1 MSKEEESKASEIIA
15 RLDRLPT
22 WAFNY
27 ILLGIIG
34 IGELFTFFDIFNINV
49 SFVQTAVTLFHVSPA
64 QAAPLLGPVV
74 LGNLAGYVVGSLLL
88 SPIADRIGRRD
99 MLMITMLIMGLSSLY
114 NAFAPN
120 YINFLIARTLT
131 GIGVGAD
138 LAIVNT
144 YVSEVAPLAY
154 RSKYVSAIFIFST
167 IGGFLAIWLGLL
179 FTTPPAPFPQGLPI
193 ALGGSGFFAVNGW
206 RVMYIIGAALALVGL
221 ALRFRL
227 PESPRWLVS
236 KGRISEAEM
245 IVNLMEEKVTS
256 KGYKLPS
263 LPSFIPVYKIS
274 KTVPYSEILT
284 NSSYLKRF
292 VLLVV
297 VWFLAYTTVY
307 SIAAGL
313 TSLLTAQGYSPSEAG
328 MVSAIGIIGFV
339 LAAVI
344 ATLLGERL
352 ERKWWIGIGALVT
365 VIGGMMIALTPNPII
380 DGLGAIILFIGFNVW
395 VPVAYTWT
403 AESFPTRARTS
414 GFALCDGIGHLGG
427 GLGVVY
433 ITSVAVSL
441 HSTVEL
447 FGLIALFLVISAI
460 IAMVAGHY
468 TLGKR
473 LDEISP

>member
-1 MSKEEESKASEIIA
+1 MSKEEGTKASEIIA

-34 IGELFTFFDIFNINV
+34 VGELFTFFDIFNINV

-144 YVSEVAPLAY
+144 YVSEVSPISY

-167 IGGFLAIWLGLL
+167 VGGFLAIWLGLL

-206 RVMYIIGAALALVGL
+206 RIMYIIGATLALVGL

-227 PESPRWLVS
+227 PESPRWLES

-263 LPSFIPVYKIS
+263 LPSLIPVYKSS
-274 KTVPYSEILT
+274 KSVPYSEIFT

-292 VLLVV
+292 VILVI

-313 TSLLTAQGYSPSEAG
+313 TSLLTAQGYSVSEAG
-328 MVSAIGIIGFV
+328 MISAIGIIGFV

-365 VIGGMMIALTPNPII
+365 VIGGMMIALTANPVI
-380 DGLGAIILFIGFNVW
+380 DGIGAIILFIGFNVW

-414 GFALCDGIGHLGG
+414 GFALCDGVGHLGG

-447 FGLIALFLVISAI
+447 FGLIASFLVISAI

>member
-1 MSKEEESKASEIIA
+1 MTEKEESKASEIIA

-27 ILLGIIG
+27 ILLGIVG
-34 IGELFTFFDIFNINV
+34 VGELFTFYDIFNINV

-88 SPIADRIGRRD
+88 SPIADKIGRRD

-120 YINFLIARTLT
+120 YINFLIARALT
-131 GIGVGAD
+131 GIGIGAD

-144 YVSEVAPLAY
+144 YISEVSPIKY
-154 RSKYVSAIFIFST
+154 RARYVSAIFIFST

-179 FTTPPAPFPQGLPI
+179 LTTPPAPFPQGLPI

-206 RVMYIIGAALALVGL
+206 RVMYIIGAVLALIGL

-227 PESPRWLVS
+227 PESPRWLIS

-256 KGYKLPS
+256 KGYKLPPIPS
-263 LPSFIPVYKIS
+263 LLPAYKAS
-274 KTVPYSEILT
+274 KSVPYSEIFT
-284 NSSYLKRF
+284 NSTYLKRF
-292 VLLVV
+292 ALLVV

-313 TSLLTAQGYSPSEAG
+313 TSLLTAQGYSVSEAG
-328 MVSAIGIIGFV
+328 MISAIGITGFV

-352 ERKWWIGIGALVT
+352 ERKWWLGVGALIT
-365 VIGGMMIALTPNPII
+365 VIGGMMVALTSNLII
-380 DGLGAIILFIGFNVW
+380 DEIGAIILFIGFNVW

-414 GFALCDGIGHLGG
+414 GFALCDGFGHLGG

-433 ITSVAVSL
+433 ITSVAATLS
-441 HSTVEL
+441 STVEL
-447 FGLIALFLVISAI
+447 FGLISSFLVISAI